1 MNRTI
6 IYRILTGLAVIS
18 ALPGCSNGGRETLDL
33 KTEED
38 LHGLTITTSAG
49 NYYDEKYSAYDD
61 IDIFRVSFE
70 ADGIQAVRQGMA
82 DVFVSDE
89 VALTPEDRDRL
100 QMKVA
105 FRGEESF
112 DVAFAV
118 RKGDLA
124 LQEALNSF
132 IEEGKAD
139 GTIDAIISHWT
150 KGTPAPEMP
159 AQAEVTSTGKPL
171 RCVTA
176 VNLAPVSFVGEGG
189 QWMGMDADILR
200 RFATLGGREFQMQF
214 QELGSC

>member
-61 IDIFRVSFE
+61 INIFRVSFE

-89 VALTPEDRDRL
+89 VALTPEDMDRL
-100 QMKVA
+100 HMKMA
-105 FRGEESF
+105 FRGG
-112 DVAFAV
+112 
-118 RKGDLA
+118 RC
-124 LQEALNSF
+124 
-132 IEEGKAD
+132 
-139 GTIDAIISHWT
+139 
-150 KGTPAPEMP
+150 
-159 AQAEVTSTGKPL
+159 AQ
-171 RCVTA
+171 
-176 VNLAPVSFVGEGG
+176 
-189 QWMGMDADILR
+189 
-200 RFATLGGREFQMQF
+200 
-214 QELGSC
+214 

>member
-1 MNRTI
+1 MKRTI
-6 IYRILTGLAVIS
+6 YNLITALSVIA

-61 IDIFRVSFE
+61 INIFRVSFE

-89 VALTPEDRDRL
+89 VALTPEDMDRL
-100 QMKVA
+100 HMKMA

-132 IEEGKAD
+132 IASGKAD
-139 GTIDAIISHWT
+139 GTIPDVISHWT

-159 AQAEVTSTGKPL
+159 APSQVTGTGKPPL
-171 RCVTA
+171 
-176 VNLAPVSFVGEGG
+176 
-189 QWMGMDADILR
+189 
-200 RFATLGGREFQMQF
+200 TL
-214 QELGSC
+214 

>member
-1 MNRTI
+1 MKKT
-6 IYRILTGLAVIS
+6 IYRLLIGLAVIA
-18 ALPGCSNGGRETLDL
+18 ALTGCSGGSRKTLDL

-89 VALTPEDRDRL
+89 VALTPEDMDRL
-100 QMKVA
+100 QMKMA

-124 LQEALNSF
+124 LQ
-132 IEEGKAD
+132 
-139 GTIDAIISHWT
+139 DAAARSSRDLT
-150 KGTPAPEMP
+150 T
-159 AQAEVTSTGKPL
+159 T
-171 RCVTA
+171 
-176 VNLAPVSFVGEGG
+176 
-189 QWMGMDADILR
+189 R
-200 RFATLGGREFQMQF
+200 RQ
-214 QELGSC
+214 